1 MCHDGICHRFRST
14 RGKLRCFTKKRW
26 RWFLP
31 LIFLKLVGENFEAP
45 SNSPIAGKALKV
57 TFKIETDSKIIEK
70 EGSIPNI
77 ESYCFRAPQAKRPC
91 FSKLGVRY
99 CFFFT
104 QAHSTSI
111 QLVDSWG
118 GRWCSQLRSKSPGCP
133 RRPWR
138 SRPTMPKTIQGQTLQ
153 GRTYLWLGPL
163 GEAEQRWPVAHVE
176 RPQETC
182 SMLSLLEDF
191 VATTQQS
198 KIDLQARSGVP
209 TTAKDPNCKGTKPI
223 WECMRRSC
231 TLFLCTPIA
240 WFPLRFKPLLI
251 QNFWGLKSMMDFFGI
266 NFLLTKPVDASEIW
280 EVNLTRCE
288 NFS

>member
-1 MCHDGICHRFRST
+1 MMAFAM
-14 RGKLRCFTKKRW
+14 KLRCFTKKRW

-31 LIFLKLVGENFEAP
+31 LIFLKLVGENFGAP
-45 SNSPIAGKALKV
+45 SNSPMTGKTLKV
-57 TFKIETDSKIIEK
+57 TFKIETGSTKIIEN
-70 EGSIPNI
+70 EGSIPNMFI
-77 ESYCFRAPQAKRPC
+77 VFFRSPPGETAMFFKARGSLLFFLPIQRV
-91 FSKLGVRY
+91 FNWWILGV
-99 CFFFT
+99 
-104 QAHSTSI
+104 
-111 QLVDSWG
+111 

-176 RPQETC
+176 RAQETC

-231 TLFLCTPIA
+231 TLFLKA
-240 WFPLRFKPLLI
+240 HRLHGSL
-251 QNFWGLKSMMDFFGI
+251 
-266 NFLLTKPVDASEIW
+266 
-280 EVNLTRCE
+280 
-288 NFS
+288 